1 MQKLARNILKVL
13 ILALIATNAGI
24 FITPTKASSDF
35 SYTLVASGN
44 IIDVDNAVVNLE
56 NVSAI
61 TIKYEG
67 YLSVNSP
74 TLLSGWTNTVK
85 PNEVIIKTNLNGT
98 KEDIANYI
106 NNLRFTLNS
115 SVDKATV
122 KITLTKLAFDI
133 NNYVLVNDATVD
145 SWYAAYLKAESLNKD
160 GKKGYL
166 ANITSEEEQLFIRK
180 YFTQT
185 MWIGGT
191 RALNTNGSQAGNT
204 IGESIGDLTLDLS
217 GCPTVCP
224 TNWYW
229 VSGPEKGT
237 TFAKGATYTD
247 LTTITY
253 HNFASE
259 EPNNDANSEGYLAMN
274 FTADGGWN
282 DFPNVKPIG
291 FLVEYTPN
299 IIKDLTV
306 DYALENTIVYKTN
319 DTPVQPPSLPSAPPV
334 KRTCADDG
342 KIWNEA
348 SQSCILEEVNDP
360 AVEAAKKKAA
370 EEKKKEEAKKE
381 EAKKEEAKKEETI
394 VDNTESIKLTLVNN
408 QTNINT
414 NNKTPIKGQGT
425 SSDPNV
431 TQEEVQEVETKTF
444 SIDKIIFYLFIIL
457 LAVQLSYHKYKIY
470 KIKKEMKDY
479 V

>member
-24 FITPTKASSDF
+24 FITPTKAFSDF

-56 NVSAI
+56 DVSAI

-67 YLSVNSP
+67 YLSINSP
-74 TLLSGWTNTVK
+74 TLLLGWTNTVK
-85 PNEVIIKTNLNGT
+85 PNEVIIKTNLIGT

-133 NNYVLVNDATVD
+133 NNYKLVNDDTVN
-145 SWYAAYLKAESLNKD
+145 SWYSAYSKAKEFTHD
-160 GKKGYL
+160 GKQGYL

-204 IGESIGDLTLDLS
+204 IGETNGDLTLDLS